1 MLNRY
6 QSVGAVTPLPVCE
19 LGGAGVPL
27 YDCLCMGV
35 VYDFLESPGDYGSNV
50 YASVVRVLFREVD
63 LRQGVD
69 VRSLPRVRPGVC

>member
-1 MLNRY
+1 MI
-6 QSVGAVTPLPVCE
+6 AF
-19 LGGAGVPL
+19 AM
-27 YDCLCMGV
+27 MGV

-50 YASVVRVLFREVD
+50 YVSVVRVLFKEVD